1 LNQTLEVDI
10 PVFAGMNVSTARKL
24 KQLLYIVAQS
34 VPFKP
39 NINKIAGIINVHRNQ
54 INGYF
59 HYMEKA
65 GLILQ
70 LQSNSGGLKAL
81 SKAEKIYLNNPNLI
95 YSLADQS
102 ADTGNLRETFF
113 YNQMSV
119 NHAVY
124 ASEQSDFTI
133 DNHTFEVGGKNKGK
147 KQIFGLTDAFVV
159 KDEIEFGYQNVLPLW
174 TFGLNY

>member
-1 LNQTLEVDI
+1 
-10 PVFAGMNVSTARKL
+10 
-24 KQLLYIVAQS
+24 
-34 VPFKP
+34 
-39 NINKIAGIINVHRNQ
+39 
-54 INGYF
+54 
-59 HYMEKA
+59 MEKA

-70 LQSNSGGLKAL
+70 LQSSSGGLKAL

-95 YSLADQS
+95 YSLANQS

-159 KDEIEFGYQNVLPLW
+159 KDDIEFGYQNVLPLW
-174 TFGLNY
+174 TFGFNY